1 VIILGLT
8 GSIGMGKS
16 TTARLLEEEGVPVYD
31 ADKAVHA
38 LYAKGGGAVSAVGA
52 AFAGCIKDGA
62 VDRAALGAIVM
73 NDPEKLKRLESI
85 VHPMVRDAQT
95 DFVRKQHAAGA
106 PIVVLDI
113 PLLYEN
119 GTDKLVDAVIVVT
132 ASPATQRER
141 VLSRP
146 GMDEARFA
154 QVLARQM
161 SDAEKR
167 ERADFLVNTSY
178 GLDDARAQ
186 IRAMLEVVREAA

>member
-8 GSIGMGKS
+8 GSVGMGKS

-38 LYAKGGGAVSAVGA
+38 LYAKGGGAVAAVGA
-52 AFAGCIKDGA
+52 AFPGCVRDGA
-62 VDRAALGAIVM
+62 VDRTALGAMVM
-73 NDPEKLKRLESI
+73 GDPEKLKKLESI
-85 VHPMVRDAQT
+85 VHPMVREAQT

-141 VLSRP
+141 VMARP
-146 GMDEARFA
+146 GMDERRFA

-161 SDAEKR
+161 PDADKR

-178 GLDDARAQ
+178 GIDDARAQ
-186 IRAMLEVVREAA
+186 VRAMLEVVREAS